1 VTAILPRRDLDGI
14 TPDGP
19 ELLPLNAGEQYRFS
33 FEMDSCIGCHSCEV
47 ACAEQ
52 NGNPVGVDW
61 RKVGEVEGGGFP
73 DTRRFS
79 ISMACNHC
87 LEPACLQGCP
97 TNAYVKL
104 ANGVVQHHADDCIG
118 CQYCIWNCPYDVPVF
133 NSTRKVVTKCDMCQ
147 PRLEVGKAPACVMAC
162 PTEAIKVEKVDVA
175 TWRAEH
181 AAADA
186 PGLPPAGVTLST
198 TRIVPPKNLP
208 LPAVG
213 GGEYRLVPEDPHLPL
228 VALTILSQTAVGTV
242 WATVSLTYLAAAF
255 GGSAGAEAVFGRG
268 AIAALL
274 LGFAALGASLLHLG
288 RPAVAWKALRN
299 LRTSWLSREVAFLG
313 AFAGASL
320 AFALAWLVHGPTLLP
335 GIAAVLLGAAGV
347 FASGRLYLI
356 PARPMWNSPRTIVG
370 FFATALVLGP
380 LATVLAVGAPALPF
394 ASSRTLLAVAAAGGV
409 LQLAVWR
416 RLERTARGHGARE
429 YHQAA
434 QMLWGPFRRLRVAR
448 VVLGILGVLGV
459 LVALGA
465 RRAEITGV
473 IAVAVG
479 LLLAGELIGRYLFY
493 VTVVPMRGPGRFD
506 GWRR

>member
-1 VTAILPRRDLDGI
+1 MTAILPRRELSGI

-61 RKVGEVEGGGFP
+61 RKVGEVEGGNFP

-97 TNAYVKL
+97 TNAYEKL
-104 ANGVVQHHADDCIG
+104 VNGVVEHHADDCIG

-133 NSTRKVVTKCDMCQ
+133 NATRQVVTKCDMCQ
-147 PRLEVGKAPACVMAC
+147 PRLEVGKSPACVMAC

-175 TWRAEH
+175 AWRAEH
-181 AAADA
+181 ATAEA
-186 PGLPPAGVTLST
+186 PGLPPSSVTIST

-208 LPAVG
+208 LPAVVG
-213 GGEYRLVPEDPHLPL
+213 GQYKLVPEHPHLPL
-228 VALTILSQTAVGTV
+228 VALTLLSQIAVGAV
-242 WATVSLTYLAAAF
+242 WATFILTCLAALF
-255 GGSAGAEAVFGRG
+255 GGGVGVQPAFGRG
-268 AIAALL
+268 ALAALL
-274 LGFAALGASLLHLG
+274 MGGAALGASLLHLG

-299 LRTSWLSREVAFLG
+299 LRTSWLSREVALLG
-313 AFAGASL
+313 AFVGGAFVYAVIFLVDGPTFVAGA
-320 AFALAWLVHGPTLLP
+320 
-335 GIAAVLLGAAGV
+335 AAAILGAAGV
-347 FASGRLYLI
+347 YASGRLYLI

-380 LATVLAVGAPALPF
+380 LVTLLAVGAPDVPF
-394 ASSRTLLAVAAAGGV
+394 AWSRALLAIAVAGGV

-416 RLERTARGHGARE
+416 RLERTARSRGARE
-429 YHQAA
+429 YHQSA
-434 QMLWGPFRRLRVAR
+434 QLLWGPFRQFRVAR
-448 VVLGILGVLGV
+448 VALGILGVLV
-459 LVALGA
+459 LLVALAA
-465 RRAEITGV
+465 RRDEITV
-473 IAVAVG
+473 AVAVAVVC
-479 LLLAGELIGRYLFY
+479 LLAGELVGRYLFY
-493 VTVVPMRGPGRFD
+493 VSVVPMRGPGRFD
-506 GWRR
+506 GGRR